1 MPLTTP
7 VIAQVMEEQKQG
19 HSTRVRL
26 FSVLE
31 RLLKRPVVAFFTSFR
46 FPVMIEDG
54 DVDILEGVLQKTNLS
69 NGLALMISSPGGD
82 GIAAERVLNLCRKF
96 SGTNEFWAMV
106 PSRAK
111 SAATMICFG
120 ASKIVMGPNSELG
133 PVDPQITVKE
143 GNTYKRF
150 SACNVVE
157 SYDELFRDAVGTK
170 GNLQP
175 FLQQLSN
182 YDARDIKEL
191 RAAISL
197 SEDISI
203 KSLASGMMK
212 GTSPSKIKNK
222 IGVFLSPKITK
233 AHGRPI
239 YPVEAKSCGLRV
251 EETNPGTRQWL
262 LIYELYL
269 RLNNLVSTHA
279 SKCIE
284 TKTSSFTVAAPK
296 S

>member
-1 MPLTTP
+1 MPAATP
-7 VIAQVMEEQKQG
+7 VIGQIMEEQHQG
-19 HSTRVRL
+19 HTTRVRL

-31 RLLKRPVVAFFTSFR
+31 RMLKRPVVAFFTSFR
-46 FPVMIEDG
+46 YPVMIDDA
-54 DVDILEGVLQKTNLS
+54 DVDILEGVLQKMDLS
-69 NGLALMISSPGGD
+69 AGLALMISSPGGD
-82 GIAAERVLNLCRKF
+82 GIAAERILNLCRQF
-96 SGTNEFWAMV
+96 SGTKEFWAIV

-120 ASKIVMGPNSELG
+120 ASKILMGPNSELG
-133 PVDPQITVKE
+133 PVDPQMTVQE
-143 GNTYKRF
+143 GKTFKRF

-157 SYDELFRDAVGTK
+157 SYDELFQKAVRTS

-175 FLQQLSN
+175 FLLQLGN
-182 YDARDIKEL
+182 YDARDVKEL

-197 SEDISI
+197 AEDISI

-212 GTSPSKIKNK
+212 GTPAARIKKK

-239 YPVEAKSCGLRV
+239 YPEEAKTCSLKV
-251 EETNPGTRQWL
+251 ERIDRRSRQWL
-262 LIYELYL
+262 LTYELYL
-269 RLNNLVSTHA
+269 RLNSLVSNRS

-284 TKTSSFTVAAPK
+284 TKTSSFTVAAP